1 MMTSYP
7 SVIEGLYS
15 LGHELKPGSSRK
27 FNLAHMRALCQAL
40 GNPQKSFPSVLIAGT
55 NGKGS
60 TAATIASIMQAS
72 GHRVGLYTSPHLV
85 RVNERICL
93 NGQAIPDEDFAD
105 AFDRVTARSAKLV
118 AASALPHQPSFF
130 ETVTAIAFS
139 FFAASQV
146 EIAILE
152 VGLGGRLDA
161 TNVVDPILSVITD
174 IDLDHQNFLGDTL
187 AEIAWEKAG
196 ILRPQVAAISL
207 PQHPEVNQV
216 LSERISAI
224 GARTVSAVRN
234 LAWPSPQAPTFVHSS
249 AVETRFQLN
258 VFGKAV
264 EIVSPLAGCHQLRNL
279 ALAITAAEELAALG
293 FCVTAESIARGARQT
308 CWPGRFQHF
317 AATPQRPIIILDAAH
332 NPAAAR
338 ALSST
343 LAAQLGERPVV
354 LLFGVMADKAMDEIA
369 KILWPRMTHV
379 VLTRTANNPRA
390 ADTADLATLAQ
401 SLGVSHSTSATV
413 REGFSLATAYARSL
427 GPAAAFVIAGS
438 IYLAGEVL
446 EFLR

>member
-1 MMTSYP
+1 MTSYP
-7 SVIEGLYS
+7 SAIDGLYS
-15 LGHELKPGSSRK
+15 LGHELKPGSSHK

-40 GNPQKSFPSVLIAGT
+40 GNPQESFPSVLIAGT

-60 TAATIASIMQAS
+60 TAATVASIMQAS
-72 GHRVGLYTSPHLV
+72 GYRVGLYTSPHLV

-93 NGQAIPDEDFAD
+93 NGQSIPDEDFAE
-105 AFDRVTARSAKLV
+105 AFDRVAACAARLV
-118 AASALPHQPSFF
+118 TASALPHPPSFF
-130 ETVTAIAFS
+130 ETVTAIAFG
-139 FFAASQV
+139 FFAASKV

-161 TNVVDPILSVITD
+161 TNVVEPILSVITD
-174 IDLDHQNFLGDTL
+174 IDLDHQNYLGDTI
-187 AEIAWEKAG
+187 AEIAWGKAG
-196 ILRPQVAAISL
+196 ILRPHIAAIAL
-207 PQHPEVNQV
+207 PQYPEVNQV
-216 LSERISAI
+216 LSERISAL
-224 GARTVSAVRN
+224 GARTISAVRN
-234 LAWPSPQAPTFVHSS
+234 LAWPSPQAPTLVHSS

-258 VFGKAV
+258 VLGKEV
-264 EIVSPLAGCHQLRNL
+264 EIVSPLVGCHQLRNL

-293 FCVTAESIARGARQT
+293 FCVTAKSIARGTRQT

-317 AATPQRPIIILDAAH
+317 AATPQHPTIILDAAH

-343 LAAQLGERPVV
+343 LTEQLGERPAV
-354 LLFGVMADKAMDEIA
+354 LLFGVMADKAVVEIA

-379 VLTRTANNPRA
+379 VLTRTTNSPRTA
-390 ADTADLATLAQ
+390 AAAELATLAQ

-413 REGFSLATAYARSL
+413 REGFEIATAHARSL
-427 GPAAAFVIAGS
+427 GPAAAVVIAGS
-438 IYLAGEVL
+438 IYLAGEIL